1 MARCPRRAAPAEDEE
16 QRDLAARLRRRV
28 ARQFGRSLHIR
39 TLDTG
44 SCAVCEQEIRLLA
57 APHYDLHRL
66 GFFFTPAPRHADLL
80 LVTGPMIRAFD
91 VAVRKTYAAMPGPKI
106 VVATGACALG
116 GVYPADAFVH
126 GSADAVLP
134 VDVWIPGCPPQ
145 PAGPPAGP
153 AGGRGPARGKG
164 GRAHLHG
171 CAARRRERRPLS
183 CGGGERDE
191 PAGLAGRRRRRV
203 GAGGGRGAGRAR
215 RPGRDPGVL
224 RALRGGRCGRAGRW
238 GVSAAAG
245 DSRVVTL
252 GAGEVVGS
260 LQLQATS
267 LAGVFAALLGL
278 VAVGIALYMPRYD
291 APGRGS
297 GPYLA
302 VYNLALVASAAVL
315 AAGGVVTFLVAWE
328 SMALLSYLLILR
340 HPRQEAVARGA
351 FWFLALSE
359 AGFVL
364 IIAAFVMLA
373 TKTHAMELSV
383 IAARA
388 HLVTPGWRDTA
399 YLLALT
405 GFGFKAGLV
414 PLHVWLP
421 EAHPVAPADGS
432 AFLSGLIVKL
442 GVYGIALF
450 GFRLLPAQPPWTG
463 LITMAAG
470 ALTAAI
476 GILYAMNER
485 DIKRF
490 LAFSTIENTGIIITA
505 FGAALI
511 FGAYHQPALL
521 AFLLLAGLYHVA
533 NHGTYKTLLF
543 LEAGVIEH
551 ATGTRDM
558 DRLGGLIHR
567 LPRSAVITLAGTL
580 GIAAL
585 PPLNGFVSEW
595 LIFQGLFQGF
605 RTGSHLMA
613 ILIVTAAATL
623 GLTGG
628 LAIYAFVRGYGI
640 PFLGMPRTR
649 QAAEASERGQPVAGP
664 ALLAVACAALALGA
678 PVVLLVLSGG
688 SVPSPG

>member
-1 MARCPRRAAPAEDEE
+1 MNPLAW
-16 QRDLAARLRRRV
+16 LAAAAAAWV
-28 ARQFGRSLHIR
+28 
-39 TLDTG
+39 
-44 SCAVCEQEIRLLA
+44 LA
-57 APHYDLHRL
+57 A
-66 GFFFTPAPRHADLL
+66 
-80 LVTGPMIRAFD
+80 M
-91 VAVRKTYAAMPGPKI
+91 
-106 VVATGACALG
+106 VV
-116 GVYPADAFVH
+116 
-126 GSADAVLP
+126 
-134 VDVWIPGCPPQ
+134 
-145 PAGPPAGP
+145 
-153 AGGRGPARGKG
+153 
-164 GRAHLHG
+164 
-171 CAARRRERRPLS
+171 
-183 CGGGERDE
+183 
-191 PAGLAGRRRRRV
+191 LAGRGGRTAIRV
-203 GAGGGRGAGRAR
+203 CCVLSAAGGAAALAG
-215 RPGRDPGVL
+215 
-224 RALRGGRCGRAGRW
+224 
-238 GVSAAAG
+238 GVSALLWG
-245 DSRVVTL
+245 GSRVLTV
-252 GAGEVVGS
+252 GAGEVAGS
-260 LQLQATS
+260 LQLQMTS

-278 VAVGIALYMPRYD
+278 VAVGIAAYIPRYD
-291 APGRGS
+291 TPGGGS
-297 GPYLA
+297 GLYLA

-328 SMALLSYLLILR
+328 SMALLCYLLILR
-340 HPRQEAVARGA
+340 HPRQEATARGA

-359 AGFVL
+359 TGFVL
-364 IIAAFVMLA
+364 IIAAFVILA

-388 HLVTPGWRDTA
+388 HLVTPAWRDTA
-399 YLLALT
+399 YLLALA

-450 GFRLLPAQPPWTG
+450 GFRLLPAQPAWSG
-463 LITMAAG
+463 LVTMAIG

-490 LAFSTIENTGIIITA
+490 LAYSTIENIGIIITA
-505 FGAALI
+505 FGAGLI

-543 LEAGVIEH
+543 LEAGVVEH

-628 LAIYAFVRGYGI
+628 LAVYAFVRGYGI

-649 QAAEASERGQPVAGP
+649 QAAAASERGQPVAGP

-678 PVVLLVLSGG
+678 PVVLLVLSRGVRTVTG
-688 SVPSPG
+688 VGLRQVLLPGNLTVIPAHTDFSAFSPTYLAVFLVAVTSVPVLIYLAGRPRADSVSVPVWDGGILTFKPRMQYSAMTFSAPTRVTFDALYRASVSVRRASDDPAGRSGPVHYESEVTPLFIRFLYRPVIRAVEWAADAVRPLQSGDVSLYLFYVFLMILVAYLIGAL

>member
-1 MARCPRRAAPAEDEE
+1 MSALTW
-16 QRDLAARLRRRV
+16 LAA
-28 ARQFGRSLHIR
+28 AAAGW
-39 TLDTG
+39 G
-44 SCAVCEQEIRLLA
+44 LA
-57 APHYDLHRL
+57 A
-66 GFFFTPAPRHADLL
+66 
-80 LVTGPMIRAFD
+80 VT
-91 VAVRKTYAAMPGPKI
+91 V
-106 VVATGACALG
+106 
-116 GVYPADAFVH
+116 
-126 GSADAVLP
+126 
-134 VDVWIPGCPPQ
+134 
-145 PAGPPAGP
+145 
-153 AGGRGPARGKG
+153 
-164 GRAHLHG
+164 
-171 CAARRRERRPLS
+171 
-183 CGGGERDE
+183 
-191 PAGLAGRRRRRV
+191 LAG
-203 GAGGGRGAGRAR
+203 GGGRGAIRASC
-215 RPGRDPGVL
+215 
-224 RALRGGRCGRAGRW
+224 ALSALGGAAAAAG
-238 GVSAAAG
+238 GVSSLLQG
-245 DSRVVTL
+245 DSRVITL
-252 GAGEVVGS
+252 GAAEVAGS

-278 VAVGIALYMPRYD
+278 VAVGIAAYAPRYHQ
-291 APGRGS
+291 PGTGS
-297 GPYLA
+297 ALYLA
-302 VYNLALVASAAVL
+302 VYNLALVASLTAL

-328 SMALLSYLLILR
+328 SMALLCYLLILR
-340 HPRQEAVARGA
+340 HPRRDAAASGA

-359 AGFVL
+359 TGFVL
-364 IIAAFVMLA
+364 IIAAFVILA
-373 TKTHAMELSV
+373 TKTHSMELTV

-388 HLVTPGWRDTA
+388 HLVAPGWRDTA
-399 YLLALT
+399 YLLALA

-442 GVYGIALF
+442 GAYGIVLF
-450 GFRLLPAQPPWTG
+450 GFRLLPAQPAWTG

-485 DIKRF
+485 DLKRF
-490 LAFSTIENTGIIITA
+490 LAYSTIENTGIIVTA
-505 FGAALI
+505 FGAAMI
-511 FGAYHQPALL
+511 FGAYHQRALQ

-533 NHGTYKTLLF
+533 NHGSYKTLLF

-551 ATGTRDM
+551 AAGTRDM

-567 LPRSAVITLAGTL
+567 LPRTAVITLAGTL

-605 RTGSHLMA
+605 RTGSHLLG
-613 ILIVTAAATL
+613 ILIVLAAATL

-649 QAAEASERGQPVAGP
+649 QAAAATERGQPVTGP

-678 PVVLLVLSGG
+678 PVVLLVLSRAVRTVTGVALRPVLLPGNLTVIPAHTEFSAFSPTYLAIFLVAVTAVPLLIYLAGRPRADSVIVPVWDGG
-688 SVPSPG
+688 MVAFRPRMQYSAMTFSAPTRVTFDALYRASVSVHRASDDPAGRSGPVHYESEVTPVFLRYLYRPVIRAVEWLADVIRPLQSGDVSLYLFYVFLMILVAYLLGAL